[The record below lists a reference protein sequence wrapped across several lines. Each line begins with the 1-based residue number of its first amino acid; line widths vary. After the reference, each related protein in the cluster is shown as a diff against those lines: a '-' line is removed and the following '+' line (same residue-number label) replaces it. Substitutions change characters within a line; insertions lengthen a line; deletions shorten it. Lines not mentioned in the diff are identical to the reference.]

1 MVRGGRR
8 NRDGRMPLREHL
20 RELRTRLMLA
30 VGGILVGAVA
40 GWIWYLPIFDQLQGP
55 ITELAEARG
64 ELIALNFGGVATPLD
79 MQIKVALF
87 AGVILSSPWWLYQ
100 LWAFVTPGLTRRERW
115 YAVGFLAA
123 GLPLF
128 LVGAGIAWWVLPK
141 AVALLSGFTPPQGV
155 NLIPA
160 QTYLEFIMRMVL
172 AFGLAFLV
180 PVVMVGLTFAGV
192 VRARTWQGGWRW
204 AVMLAFVFAAVAT
217 PTGDAISM
225 FALAI
230 PICALYAAAV
240 GVCHLRDRRAD
251 RRDAD
256 GTDDASGPDGA
267 DHVPEP
273 GR

>member
-8 NRDGRMPLREHL
+8 DRRMPLRAHL

-100 LWAFVTPGLTRRERW
+100 LWAFITPGLTRRERW
-115 YAVGFLAA
+115 FAIGFLAA

-128 LVGAGIAWWVLPK
+128 LTGAAVAWWVLPK

-192 VRARTWQGGWRW
+192 VRARTWQVGWRW

-230 PICALYAAAV
+230 PICGLYAAAV
-240 GVCHLRDRRAD
+240 GLCHLRDRRVERRSRESGSDDLPGAGPATAD
-251 RRDAD
+251 E
-256 GTDDASGPDGA
+256 T
-267 DHVPEP
+267 

>member
-1 MVRGGRR
+1 
-8 NRDGRMPLREHL
+8 MPLRAHL

-100 LWAFVTPGLTRRERW
+100 LWAFITPGLTRRERW
-115 YAVGFLAA
+115 YAIGFLAA

-128 LVGAGIAWWVLPK
+128 LTGAAIAWWVLPK

-160 QTYLEFIMRMVL
+160 QVYLEFIMRMVL

-192 VRARTWQGGWRW
+192 VRGRTWRAGWRW
-204 AVMLAFVFAAVAT
+204 AVMLAFIFAAVAT

-240 GVCHLRDRRAD
+240 GLCHLRDRRVD
-251 RRDAD
+251 RRNRED
-256 GTDDASGPDGA
+256 GSDDLPGTGPATAG
-267 DHVPEP
+267 ET